1 MSTDAGTDG
10 EVHVTIDHL
19 VVSGLSAAESRAFV
33 GELRA
38 GLTAVLSGRSG
49 AGAAALPPG
58 RSPGRDLG
66 RVAAARVARA
76 AGRA

>member
-1 MSTDAGTDG
+1 MSTGERHG

-19 VVSGLSAAESRAFV
+19 VVTGLSAAESRAFM

-38 GLTAVLSGRSG
+38 GLTAVLSGRADAS
-49 AGAAALPPG
+49 AVAAPQG
-58 RSPGRDLG
+58 RSRGRDLG